1 MGHKSHV
8 FYYQIAPWNEGASHF
23 DFEEENRIGSIGV
36 KNVHK
41 RTPILKKDIYEYNQL
56 LFCLKEWPP

>member
-1 MGHKSHV
+1 MDHKSHI
-8 FYYQIAPWNEGASHF
+8 FSYQIAPWNEGASHF

-41 RTPILKKDIYEYNQL
+41 RTPILKKDIYE
-56 LFCLKEWPP
+56 